1 MKKGSIILLIL
12 FCFVL
17 IAQEPTIKIGDK
29 AQSFVLNM
37 PKNSM
42 QGFTMPYMGRIV
54 LLHFYSTSVERSM
67 FYNRP
72 FDRLAKRYKN
82 AIYKGAEGFEV
93 LEIAVQ
99 SDKTAWNEA
108 VTKDSLV
115 NVTNGIAVR
124 GYNDELCKKFGI
136 TSLPTDIIVD
146 EKGLVIAINPKI
158 TIIEEILDEKKNF
171 QPVKSDVVG
180 KIAYS
185 SNSSDVFKFAKLYLF
200 NAYGDS
206 IERGMTDGE
215 GKFLFSEVKLNQDFI
230 LKMDNGAN
238 ITTSDPLAIF
248 NEKGERIVESKNSD
262 NGFIF
267 YVPSKAN
274 TKILDPSED
283 APLEGKIDQIDVNK
297 HLLFK
302 NAGAELTPKDE
313 FELKGIIEMLKKNDG
328 LFVDVTGHASTKLD
342 SKTALAL
349 SQKHANAV
357 KSFLLKKGIPLSHII
372 VTAKGNSQP
381 LFQCK
386 NPQGCPDEQHMK
398 NQRVEFKVY
407 KD

>member
-1 MKKGSIILLIL
+1 M

-17 IAQEPTIKIGDK
+17 IAQEPTIKVGDK

-42 QGFTMPYMGRIV
+42 QGFTMPNMGRIV

-67 FYNRP
+67 FYNKP

-82 AIYKGAEGFEV
+82 AMYKGAEGFEV

-108 VTKDSLV
+108 VVKDSLL
-115 NVTNGIAVR
+115 NVVNGIAVR
-124 GYNDELCKKFGI
+124 GYNDELCKKYGI
-136 TSLPTDIIVD
+136 TSVPTDILVD
-146 EKGLVIAINPKI
+146 EKGTVIGINPKI
-158 TIIEEILDEKKNF
+158 TIIEEVLDDKKNF

-238 ITTSDPLAIF
+238 IMTSEPLAIF
-248 NEKGERIVESKNSD
+248 NERGERIVESKTSD
-262 NGFIF
+262 NGFVF

-274 TKILDPSED
+274 TKILDPNEE

-302 NAGAELTPKDE
+302 NAGAELSPKDE
-313 FELKGIIEMLKKNDG
+313 FELKGIVEMLKKNDG

-342 SKTALAL
+342 QKTAMAL

-357 KSFLLKKGIPLSHII
+357 KAFLLKKGIPLSHITI
-372 VTAKGNSQP
+372 MAKGNSQP
-381 LFQCK
+381 LFICK
-386 NPQGCPDEQHMK
+386 TPQACSEEQHMK